1 MFLIIVIRVAVWVP
15 VFMTVLRAER
25 VEGVCEAVEDTSGGF
40 FGAGARDGED
50 GDVSFVFELAV
61 ELGPFVVFGY

>member
-1 MFLIIVIRVAVWVP
+1 MAVRVAV
-15 VFMTVLRAER
+15 FITVLRAEG
-25 VEGVCEAVEDTSGGF
+25 VERVCEAVDDTGGGL

>member
-1 MFLIIVIRVAVWVP
+1 MTVRVAI
-15 VFMTVLRAER
+15 FITVLRAER
-25 VEGVCEAVEDTSGGF
+25 VESVCEAADYAFGF
-40 FGAGARDGED
+40 LSGAGARDGED